1 MFKGFKFLSNFNKP
15 NDGLLKECKV
25 IAGTIIKG
33 NFNISPSLD
42 VIGLISQK

>member
-1 MFKGFKFLSNFNKP
+1 MP

-42 VIGLISQK
+42 VIGLISQKWLCEPKTTFILF